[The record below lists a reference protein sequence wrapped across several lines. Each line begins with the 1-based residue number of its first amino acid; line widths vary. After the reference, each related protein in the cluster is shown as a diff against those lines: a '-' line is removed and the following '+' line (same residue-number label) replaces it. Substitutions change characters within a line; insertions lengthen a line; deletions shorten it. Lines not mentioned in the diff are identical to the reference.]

1 VVGVVVVVAIVAS
14 ALVVGD
20 RLSGDEASPAATSL
34 PPAGRAQV
42 EAAVA
47 EISGFVE
54 EARGLRFEDNVSV
67 ELLGEGDFQDRL
79 LKDFDDDAAELR
91 KDEVLMKGLGLVAP
105 DVDLVDAMRSLLG
118 AGVVGFYDPET
129 KALVVRGAALS
140 PYVRTTIA
148 HELTHAL
155 DDQHFDLDRPQYDD
169 ATDEVGFGF
178 SAVAE
183 GDARTVEDAYR
194 SSLSREDQRD
204 AALEELRIGAGI
216 DLGAV
221 PPVLVDLI
229 GAPYSYGERF
239 VGDLLD
245 QGGARM
251 LARAFTDPPTT
262 SEQVLDPDAFVDGE
276 APVAVPH
283 PKVPGTVV
291 KQGVAGQLLITELL
305 DDELAHDDALQA
317 AEGWGGDWAVAWR
330 DGDRPCTT
338 LTVVGDDATQ
348 TGELLT
354 AFRDWAE
361 QRDGARITGGQ
372 GGAPVTVASC
382 ATD

>member
-1 VVGVVVVVAIVAS
+1 VVVVVAVVAS

-20 RLSGDEASPAATSL
+20 RLSDDEASPSATSL
-34 PPAGRAQV
+34 PPAGRTQV
-42 EAAVA
+42 EEAVA

-54 EARGLRFEDNVSV
+54 KARGLRFEDSVSV
-67 ELLGEGDFQDRL
+67 DLLGEGDFQDRL

-129 KALVVRGAALS
+129 EALVVRGAALS

-194 SSLSREDQRD
+194 AALSRDEQRD
-204 AALEELRIGAGI
+204 AALEELRIGTGI
-216 DLGAV
+216 DLGGV

-245 QGGARM
+245 RGGPRL

-262 SEQVLDPDAFVDGE
+262 SEQVLEPDAFVDGE
-276 APVAVPH
+276 GPVAVPH

-305 DDELAHDDALQA
+305 DDELPHDDARRA

-338 LTVVGDDATQ
+338 LTVVGDDPTQ
-348 TGELLT
+348 TGELLA
-354 AFRDWAE
+354 AFRSWAE
-361 QRDGARITGGQ
+361 HRDGARITGGE
-372 GGAPVTVASC
+372 GGTPVTVASC
-382 ATD
+382 AAG